1 MADSGEPDESPGAR
15 MRYDVWRCPECGHEH
30 PKNNPPCDRCGAMRL
45 DRVEVTEDDFEAE
58 LDTPSFLDLIAEN
71 PLPAVVAVAILA
83 VAAVAVLAGSGVFVV
98 SDPLGLGYRYGAVDA
113 VEPDDDGTFTAGEFR
128 AAVAAE
134 YEVETV
140 RYSGRQL
147 ELVYETG
154 ADSNEAFTD
163 EVATVAELY
172 ARHVASGGDTE
183 RLRIVATSDGNR
195 VGRLTVESEWAREFA
210 AGDLSREAYLSRIAS
225 TAGR

>member
-1 MADSGEPDESPGAR
+1 MADSGEPDGSPR
-15 MRYDVWRCPECGHEH
+15 RRYDVWRCPECGHEH

-45 DRVEVTEDDFEAE
+45 DRVEVTEDDFDAE
-58 LDTPSFLDLIAEN
+58 LDAPSFLDLLVEN
-71 PLPAVVAVAILA
+71 PLPAVVAFVVVA
-83 VAAVAVLAGSGVFVV
+83 VAAIAVLAGSGVFVV
-98 SDPLGLGYRYGAVDA
+98 SDPFGLGYRYGAVDA

-128 AAVAAE
+128 AAVEEE

-140 RYSGRQL
+140 RYSGRRL

-154 ADSNEAFTD
+154 AGSNEAFTG

-172 ARHVASGGDTE
+172 ARYAASGGDAE
-183 RLRIVATSDGNR
+183 RLRIVATADGDR
-195 VGRLTVESEWAREFA
+195 VGRLTVESSWAREFA
-210 AGDLSREAYLSRIAS
+210 AGDLSREEYLSRIAS

>member
-1 MADSGEPDESPGAR
+1 

-45 DRVEVTEDDFEAE
+45 ERVEVTEDDFESE
-58 LDTPSFLDLIAEN
+58 LETPSFLDLVAEN
-71 PLPAVVAVAILA
+71 PLPVVAAALVLS
-83 VAAVAVLAGSGVFVV
+83 VAAVAVLAGSGVFVL
-98 SDPLGLGYRYGAVDA
+98 SDPFGLGYRYGAVDA
-113 VEPDDDGTFTAGEFR
+113 IEPNDDGTFTAGEFR
-128 AAVAAE
+128 AAVAE
-134 YEVETV
+134 DYRVETV

-147 ELVYETG
+147 ELVYETD
-154 ADSNEAFTD
+154 ATSNEAFTG

-172 ARHVASGGDTE
+172 ARYAASGGEAE

-195 VGRLTVESEWAREFA
+195 VGRLTVESSWGREFA
-210 AGDLSREAYLSRIAS
+210 SGDISREAYLSRIAE

>member
-45 DRVEVTEDDFEAE
+45 DRVEVTEDDFESE
-58 LDTPSFLDLIAEN
+58 LDTPSFLDLLAEN
-71 PLPAVVAVAILA
+71 PLPAVVAFVVVA
-83 VAAVAVLAGSGVFVV
+83 VAGVAVLAGSGVFVV
-98 SDPLGLGYRYGAVDA
+98 SDPFGLGYRYGVVDA

-128 AAVAAE
+128 AAVEAE
-134 YEVETV
+134 YEVETL
-140 RYSGRQL
+140 RYSGRRL
-147 ELVYETG
+147 ELVYRTG
-154 ADSNEAFTD
+154 ADSNEAFTG

-183 RLRIVATSDGNR
+183 RLRIVATANGNR
-195 VGRLTVESEWAREFA
+195 VGRLTVESSWAREFA
-210 AGDLSREAYLSRIAS
+210 AGDLSREDYLSRIAS

>member
-1 MADSGEPDESPGAR
+1 MADSGGSSEPSR

-45 DRVEVTEDDFEAE
+45 ERVEVTEDDFESE
-58 LDTPSFLDLIAEN
+58 LETPSFLDLVAEN
-71 PLPAVVAVAILA
+71 PLPVVAAALVLS
-83 VAAVAVLAGSGVFVV
+83 VAAVAVLAGSGVFVL
-98 SDPLGLGYRYGAVDA
+98 SDPFGLGYRYGAVDA
-113 VEPDDDGTFTAGEFR
+113 IEPNDDGTFTAGEFR
-128 AAVAAE
+128 AAVAE
-134 YEVETV
+134 DYRVETV

-147 ELVYETG
+147 ELVYETD
-154 ADSNEAFTD
+154 ATSNEAFTG

-172 ARHVASGGDTE
+172 ARYAASGGEAE

-195 VGRLTVESEWAREFA
+195 VGRLTVESSWGREFA
-210 AGDLSREAYLSRIAS
+210 SGDISREAYLSRIAE

>member
-1 MADSGEPDESPGAR
+1 

-45 DRVEVTEDDFEAE
+45 DRVQVTEEDFESE
-58 LDTPSFLDLIAEN
+58 LEAPGFLDLLAEN
-71 PLPAVVAVAILA
+71 PLPAVVAAVVLS

-98 SDPLGLGYRYGAVDA
+98 SDPFGLGYRYGAVDA
-113 VEPDDDGTFTAGEFR
+113 VQPDDDGTFTAGEFR
-128 AAVAAE
+128 AAVAE
-134 YEVETV
+134 NYRVETV

-147 ELVYETG
+147 ELVYETD
-154 ADSNEAFTD
+154 ATSNEAFTG
-163 EVATVAELY
+163 EVAAVAELY
-172 ARHVASGGDTE
+172 ARYVSSGGDTE

-195 VGRLTVESEWAREFA
+195 VGRLTVESSWARSFA
-210 AGDLSREAYLSRIAS
+210 SGDLSREAYLSRIAE

>member
-1 MADSGEPDESPGAR
+1 MADSGESEEGPGV
-15 MRYDVWRCPECGHEH
+15 RYDVWRCPECGHEH

-45 DRVEVTEDDFEAE
+45 DRVEITEADFEAE
-58 LDTPSFLDLIAEN
+58 LETPSFLDLLAEN
-71 PLPAVVAVAILA
+71 PLPAVVAAVVLS

-98 SDPLGLGYRYGAVDA
+98 SDPFGLGYRYGAVDA

-128 AAVAAE
+128 ATVEEE

-154 ADSNEAFTD
+154 ADSNEGFTG
-163 EVATVAELY
+163 EIATVAELY

-183 RLRIVATSDGNR
+183 RLRIVATSDGDR

-210 AGDLSREAYLSRIAS
+210 AGDLSRDAYLSRIAS

>member
-1 MADSGEPDESPGAR
+1 MADSGESAESPAPQ

-45 DRVEVTEDDFEAE
+45 DQVEITEDDFESE
-58 LDTPSFLDLIAEN
+58 LETPSFLDLLAEN
-71 PLPAVVAVAILA
+71 PLPAVVAAVVLG
-83 VAAVAVLAGSGVFVV
+83 VAAVAVLAGSGVFVL
-98 SDPLGLGYRYGAVDA
+98 SDPFGLGYRYGAVEA

-128 AAVAAE
+128 AAVEEE

-140 RYSGRQL
+140 RYSGRRL

-154 ADSNEAFTD
+154 AGSGQAVTG

-172 ARHVASGGDTE
+172 ARYAASGGDAE
-183 RLRIVATSDGNR
+183 RLRIVATDGGDR
-195 VGRLTVESEWAREFA
+195 VRRLTVESSWAREFA
-210 AGDLSREAYLSRIAS
+210 ARDLSREEYLSRIAS
-225 TAGR
+225 TDRR

>member
-1 MADSGEPDESPGAR
+1 

-45 DRVEVTEDDFEAE
+45 ERVEVTEDDFESE
-58 LDTPSFLDLIAEN
+58 LETPSFLDLVAEN
-71 PLPAVVAVAILA
+71 PLPVVAAALVLS
-83 VAAVAVLAGSGVFVV
+83 VAAVAVLAGSGVFVL
-98 SDPLGLGYRYGAVDA
+98 SDPFGLGYRYGAVDA
-113 VEPDDDGTFTAGEFR
+113 IEPNDDGTFTAGEFR
-128 AAVAAE
+128 AAVAE
-134 YEVETV
+134 DYRVETV

-147 ELVYETG
+147 ELVYETD
-154 ADSNEAFTD
+154 ATSNEAFTG

-172 ARHVASGGDTE
+172 ARYAASGGEAE

-195 VGRLTVESEWAREFA
+195 VGRLTVESSWGREFA
-210 AGDLSREAYLSRIAS
+210 SGDLSREAYLSRIAE

>member
-1 MADSGEPDESPGAR
+1 MADSGEPDGSPR
-15 MRYDVWRCPECGHEH
+15 RRYDVWRCPECGHEH

-45 DRVEVTEDDFEAE
+45 DRVEVTEDDFDAE
-58 LDTPSFLDLIAEN
+58 LDAPSFLDLLAEN
-71 PLPAVVAVAILA
+71 PLPAVVAVAVVA

-98 SDPLGLGYRYGAVDA
+98 SDPFGLGYRYGAVDT

-128 AAVAAE
+128 AAVEEE

-140 RYSGRQL
+140 RYSGRRL

-154 ADSNEAFTD
+154 AGSNEAFTG

-172 ARHVASGGDTE
+172 ARYAASGGDAE
-183 RLRIVATSDGNR
+183 RLRIVATADGDR
-195 VGRLTVESEWAREFA
+195 VGRLTVESSWAREFA
-210 AGDLSREAYLSRIAS
+210 AGDLSREEYLSRIAS

>member
-1 MADSGEPDESPGAR
+1 MADSGEPDGSPR
-15 MRYDVWRCPECGHEH
+15 RRYDVWRCPECGHEH

-45 DRVEVTEDDFEAE
+45 DRVEVTEDDFDAE
-58 LDTPSFLDLIAEN
+58 LDAPSFLDLLAEN
-71 PLPAVVAVAILA
+71 PLPAVVAFVVVA

-98 SDPLGLGYRYGAVDA
+98 SDPFGLGYRYGAVDA
-113 VEPDDDGTFTAGEFR
+113 VEHDDDGTFTAGEFR
-128 AAVAAE
+128 AAVEEE

-140 RYSGRQL
+140 RYSGRRL

-154 ADSNEAFTD
+154 AGSNEAFTG

-172 ARHVASGGDTE
+172 ARYAASGGDAE
-183 RLRIVATSDGNR
+183 RLRIVATADGDR
-195 VGRLTVESEWAREFA
+195 VGRLTVESSWAREFA
-210 AGDLSREAYLSRIAS
+210 AGDLSREEYLSRIAS

>member
-1 MADSGEPDESPGAR
+1 

-30 PKNNPPCDRCGAMRL
+30 PKNNPPCDRCGTMRL
-45 DRVEVTEDDFEAE
+45 DRVQVTEDDFESE
-58 LDTPSFLDLIAEN
+58 LDTPSFLDLLAEN
-71 PLPAVVAVAILA
+71 PLPAVVAFLVLA
-83 VAAVAVLAGSGVFVV
+83 VAGVAVLAGSGVFVV
-98 SDPLGLGYRYGAVDA
+98 SDPFGLGYRYGVVDA

-128 AAVAAE
+128 AAVEAE

-140 RYSGRQL
+140 RYDGRRL
-147 ELVYETG
+147 ELVYRTD
-154 ADSNEAFTD
+154 ATSDEAFTG

-172 ARHVASGGDTE
+172 ARHVDSGGDTE
-183 RLRIVATSDGNR
+183 RLRIVATADGNR
-195 VGRLTVESEWAREFA
+195 VGRLTVESSWAREFA

>member
-1 MADSGEPDESPGAR
+1 

-45 DRVEVTEDDFEAE
+45 ERVQVTEDDFESE
-58 LDTPSFLDLIAEN
+58 LDTPSFLDLMAEN
-71 PLPAVVAVAILA
+71 PLPVVVAALVLA
-83 VAAVAVLAGSGVFVV
+83 VAAVAVLAGAGVFVV
-98 SDPLGLGYRYGAVDA
+98 SDPFGLGYRYGAVDA
-113 VEPDDDGTFTAGEFR
+113 VQPDDDGTFTAGEFR
-128 AAVAAE
+128 AAVEEE
-134 YEVETV
+134 YRVETV

-154 ADSNEAFTD
+154 ATSNEAFTG

-172 ARHVASGGDTE
+172 ARYVSSGGDAE

-195 VGRLTVESEWAREFA
+195 VGRLTVESSWAEEFA
-210 AGDLSREAYLSRIAS
+210 SGDLSREAYLSRIAS

>member
-1 MADSGEPDESPGAR
+1 MADSGESEGSPR

-45 DRVEVTEDDFEAE
+45 DRVEITGADFEDE
-58 LDTPSFLDLIAEN
+58 LDTPSFLDLLAEN
-71 PLPAVVAVAILA
+71 PLPAVVAFLVLA
-83 VAAVAVLAGSGVFVV
+83 VAGVAVLAGSGVFVV
-98 SDPLGLGYRYGAVDA
+98 SDPFGLGYRYGVVDA

-128 AAVAAE
+128 AAVEAE

-140 RYSGRQL
+140 RYDGRQL
-147 ELVYETG
+147 ELVYRTD
-154 ADSNEAFTD
+154 AASDEAFTG

-172 ARHVASGGDTE
+172 ARHVDSGGDTE
-183 RLRIVATSDGNR
+183 RLRIVATADGNR
-195 VGRLTVESEWAREFA
+195 VGRLTVESSWAREFA

-225 TAGR
+225 TAGRR